1 MVLSFPGNGLGW
13 DDPRTLKYMY
23 DYIIFDL
30 DGTLSDS
37 AVGLVRSI
45 NHSLRYHGYAE
56 HPINDLIQYFGPPID
71 QTFINLT
78 ASSDKLHIDSL
89 VNIFRERY
97 SIVGFSENILYDGIE
112 AALQILYQS
121 GIKLGVCTSKRSD
134 FAEKVL
140 NLFGLRRYFQ
150 FVCGGDIGIQK
161 WQQLE
166 GLLRKKIITLNSIMV
181 GDRDVD
187 VTAAHKNEIDSA
199 GVLWGYGDL
208 AELSANNPK
217 FIFNFPAELTK
228 LISNHHERIDHSAY
242 F

>member
-1 MVLSFPGNGLGW
+1 
-13 DDPRTLKYMY
+13 MY

-71 QTFINLT
+71 HTFLRLT
-78 ASSDKLHIDSL
+78 ASSDKSHLDSL

-97 SIVGFSENILYDGIE
+97 STIGFSENTLYEGIE
-112 AALQILYQS
+112 TALHFLYQS
-121 GIKLGVCTSKRSD
+121 GTTLGICTSKRID
-134 FAEKVL
+134 LAEKVL
-140 NLFGLRRYFQ
+140 KLFELRKYFQ
-150 FVCGGDIGIQK
+150 FVKGGDIGIPK
-161 WQQLE
+161 WRLIE
-166 GLLRKKIITLNSIMV
+166 DLLQKKIISSNSIMV

-187 VTAAHKNEIDSA
+187 ITAAHKNEIDSA

-208 AELSANNPK
+208 AELSAHNPK